1 MTDSDYPTE
10 TLSLEFF
17 GGKEV
22 QAGSRETIEVVS
34 VNESVVQVRC
44 VGKGK
49 KGERPD
55 MGKEAASRYQEKMGS
70 GGMGGY

>member
-1 MTDSDYPTE
+1 MDEYPTE

-17 GGKEV
+17 GDKEV
-22 QAGSRETIEVVS
+22 KAGMRETIEVVS

-55 MGKEAASRYQEKMGS
+55 MGKEAAMRYREKT
-70 GGMGGY
+70 GGY